1 MLRTWNVSLIV
12 ATFMLALLGTFLVRS
27 GILDSIHAFGASTL
41 GTKFLVFISIALVG
55 SVLLLVWRREDLR
68 SDARVDALLS
78 REVFFLLN
86 NLVLILIC
94 VVIFWGTFFPLISE
108 ALTGTEES
116 VGPPFFNGIIAP
128 IALVLVALSAIGPLL
143 TWRRNTWKTLR
154 RAFLVP
160 LAVAGVTLVAL
171 LAFTSAGEGGAAI
184 VMFTLAAFVGA
195 VVAQEFFRGA
205 RARRTMTGESPPIA
219 LSRLVGRNRRR
230 YGGYIVHVGIAV
242 LFLGVA
248 GSSSFNEQQ
257 DVRLEPGQ
265 TVTIKDYEV
274 TYREPTVAIE
284 DDRSGTGAP
293 LSFGAVLD
301 VRKDDEHF
309 VMRPARNYYPSQDS
323 AMGPVGR
330 FFGGE
335 ATSEVDLRWGL
346 RQDLWLAV
354 QPDLRKLKGPI
365 RRGND
370 LPERFAGEAIV
381 AVARHYLDNPPPA
394 AFRAIVSPLVVWIW
408 LGGGIVMAGALLALW
423 PTPEA
428 RRRRVTSLYA
438 ARLGRELSRA

>member
-1 MLRTWNVSLIV
+1 VV
-12 ATFMLALLGTFLVRS
+12 QELARGT
-27 GILDSIHAFGASTL
+27 
-41 GTKFLVFISIALVG
+41 
-55 SVLLLVWRREDLR
+55 
-68 SDARVDALLS
+68 
-78 REVFFLLN
+78 
-86 NLVLILIC
+86 
-94 VVIFWGTFFPLISE
+94 
-108 ALTGTEES
+108 
-116 VGPPFFNGIIAP
+116 
-128 IALVLVALSAIGPLL
+128 
-143 TWRRNTWKTLR
+143 
-154 RAFLVP
+154 
-160 LAVAGVTLVAL
+160 
-171 LAFTSAGEGGAAI
+171 
-184 VMFTLAAFVGA
+184 
-195 VVAQEFFRGA
+195 
-205 RARRTMTGESPPIA
+205 RARRTMTGEAPPVA

-242 LFLGVA
+242 LLLGVA
-248 GSSSFNEQQ
+248 GSSSFHEQK
-257 DVRLEPGQ
+257 DVRLSPGD
-265 TVTIKDYEV
+265 TVKIDDYDV
-274 TYREPTVAIE
+274 TYRKPTVAIE

-301 VRKDDEHF
+301 VRKGDEHF
-309 VMRPARNYYPSQDS
+309 TMRPARNYYPSQNS

-346 RQDLWLAV
+346 KKDFWLAI

-370 LPERFAGEAIV
+370 LPERFAGQAIV
-381 AVARHYLDNPPPA
+381 AVARSYLNDPPPA

-423 PTPEA
+423 PSPEA

>member
-1 MLRTWNVSLIV
+1 
-12 ATFMLALLGTFLVRS
+12 
-27 GILDSIHAFGASTL
+27 
-41 GTKFLVFISIALVG
+41 
-55 SVLLLVWRREDLR
+55 
-68 SDARVDALLS
+68 
-78 REVFFLLN
+78 
-86 NLVLILIC
+86 
-94 VVIFWGTFFPLISE
+94 VIFWGTFFPLISE

-154 RAFLVP
+154 RAFLAP
-160 LAVAGVTLVAL
+160 LAVAAVTLVAL
-171 LAFTSAGEGGAAI
+171 LAFTSAADSVPAL
-184 VMFTLAAFVGA
+184 VMFSLAAFVAA
-195 VVAQEFFRGA
+195 VVAQEFLRGA
-205 RARRTMTGESPPIA
+205 RARRTMTGEPPPIA
-219 LSRLVGRNRRR
+219 LTRLVGRNRRR

-248 GSSSFNEQQ
+248 GSSSFNEQK
-257 DVRLEPGQ
+257 DVRLEPGE
-265 TVTIKDYEV
+265 TVKIKDYEV

-309 VMRPARNYYPSQDS
+309 VMRPARNYYPSQES

-346 RQDLWLAV
+346 SQDLWLAV

-381 AVARHYLDNPPPA
+381 AVARHYADDPPPA

-408 LGGGIVMAGALLALW
+408 LGGGIVMCGALLALW
-423 PTPEA
+423 PSPEA